1 MHLVESFN
9 MKIGSKFFN
18 VVYRFFYY
26 KEYFSCFPFFVVV
39 FVKLRLRERLDI
51 RTPPGWRGG
60 VRREPNITLYHKV
73 EGGCLEGVKFVSR
86 DICTAPL

>member
-60 VRREPNITLYHKV
+60 VRRAGTESRKMSITAELSNF
-73 EGGCLEGVKFVSR
+73 CVKDLSIDKNR
-86 DICTAPL
+86 E

>member
-1 MHLVESFN
+1 

-18 VVYRFFYY
+18 VVYRFFYYNKINFYY

-60 VRREPNITLYHKV
+60 MRRAGTESRKMTITAELSNF
-73 EGGCLEGVKFVSR
+73 CVKDLSIDKNR
-86 DICTAPL
+86 K